1 MSEDVKTLR
10 DSIAMLAGEK
20 TWCEDTLIAA
30 NIIIRRVVADMIER
44 EEGANCRKEL
54 HERFK
59 DRPDLNAQMDAPA
72 PPSIDDFTTDLSAED
87 RGWNAAL
94 DTAIQEMRERG
105 FMMDADPTVMMLRRL
120 RRTERGER

>member
-10 DSIAMLAGEK
+10 EASLQRAAFTTHMAGYRIL
-20 TWCEDTLIAA
+20 C
-30 NIIIRRVVADMIER
+30 RVVADMIER

-94 DTAIQEMRERG
+94 DAAEKAVCVYGGKFYGAQTLNEICSSIAK
-105 FMMDADPTVMMLRRL
+105 L
-120 RRTERGER
+120 RRTERGEG